1 MASITALEV
10 HSGGQGKNGNKK
22 PVLFPKLVFLFDEN
36 LHGDGKPL
44 EDVYNAAID
53 CSSKTM
59 YPDWLSLT
67 GDSYVAEAYKKYG
80 VVISPMGCRA
90 FLSLWFERGGMEPA
104 DENDKPVVV
113 G

>member
-80 VVISPMGCRA
+80 VVISPRVA
-90 FLSLWFERGGMEPA
+90 EPSSLFGLKEVEWNLLTKTISRL
-104 DENDKPVVV
+104 
-113 G
+113 